1 VVVGNFGNTIVV
13 VVLLYQCH
21 LLEVVTSLLHSNVT
35 VAISQ
40 GDGSAGY
47 VGRIIEG
54 VEGWCYRV
62 GGFLK
67 DLIPWGKREKEG
79 ISGSK
84 KLCPHCDGRG
94 WVLPKRC
101 RELDDNM
108 SDFSY

>member
-1 VVVGNFGNTIVV
+1 
-13 VVLLYQCH
+13 VLLYQCH
-21 LLEVVTSLLHSNVT
+21 LLEVVSACVLHS
-35 VAISQ
+35 
-40 GDGSAGY
+40 GFAGY
-47 VGRIIEG
+47 VGRIMEG

-67 DLIPWGKREKEG
+67 DLIPLWGKREKED

-84 KLCPHCDGRG
+84 KVCPHCDGRG